1 MLNPNLTQGDAKWLV
16 EEFAPHMGW
25 RIDGGNMDKYWVP
38 ARALMLGR
46 KVERPGCGCE
56 FKAYVAMTNSMYGQH
71 EAAIKEIAYP
81 KVETVTKTS
90 RGRKTVQEVSTDTT
104 IK

>member
-1 MLNPNLTQGDAKWLV
+1 MLNPNLKQGDAKWLV

-56 FKAYVAMTNSMYGQH
+56 FKAYVAMTNSMYSQY
-71 EAAIKEIAYP
+71 ETEIREIAYP
-81 KVETVTKTS
+81 TTHIEPNEIKVTTK
-90 RGRKTVQEVSTDTT
+90 RGRKKTL
-104 IK
+104 